1 MYVSAVSAEIADGT
15 LPEKRLSLRDLWL
28 NVPFNVPF
36 AHPIRRGNA
45 RRRRAVQGHQPG
57 ERRDAC
63 KDRAIEAILGQ
74 MPEHA
79 RA

>member
-1 MYVSAVSAEIADGT
+1 MYVRTVSAEIADGT
-15 LPEKRLSLRDLWL
+15 LPEKRLSPRDLWH

-36 AHPIRRGNA
+36 PHPIRRGNA
-45 RRRRAVQGHQPG
+45 RRRRAVQVDKPG
-57 ERRDAC
+57 ERRDAWEY
-63 KDRAIEAILGQ
+63 RAGEAVLGQ